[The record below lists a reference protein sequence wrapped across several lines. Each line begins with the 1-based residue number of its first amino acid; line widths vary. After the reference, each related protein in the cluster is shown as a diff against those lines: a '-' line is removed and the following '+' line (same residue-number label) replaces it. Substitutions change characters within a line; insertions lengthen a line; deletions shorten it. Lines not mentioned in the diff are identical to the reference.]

1 MLVKEGF
8 LDDVSARADYLWNR
22 LQTMPGVTGIS
33 GIGLMIGVSVDKG
46 LDARKIAEQCA
57 ENGLLILTAKKKLR
71 IMPPLN
77 ITLDEI
83 DKGLD
88 ILRTCLSAFR

>member
-33 GIGLMIGVSVDKG
+33 GIGLMIGVSVDEG
-46 LDARKIAEQCA
+46 LDARNHPCGEGHPGAGTE
-57 ENGLLILTAKKKLR
+57 E
-71 IMPPLN
+71 
-77 ITLDEI
+77 
-83 DKGLD
+83 
-88 ILRTCLSAFR
+88 